1 MASANGSSPHSP
13 LKTLEGDVFAA
24 QERSLPQRDGH
35 PATANGNR
43 PKRESIPV
51 DWERLARATAHPLR
65 VSILEILG
73 IDGGRVLSPSD
84 LSRELQI
91 PLSNTNYHVTEL
103 AKSNLIEL
111 VRERQVRGAT
121 EHFYRLPVEGGGE
134 EEEDQDAEGEEE
146 PQHPISL
153 AA

>member
-1 MASANGSSPHSP
+1 MPTHNGHSP
-13 LKTLEGDVFAA
+13 NGHSGHLESIGNAA
-24 QERSLPQRDGH
+24 ENGQ
-35 PATANGNR
+35 PASR
-43 PKRESIPV
+43 SIPV
-51 DWERLARATAHPLR
+51 NWERLARATAHPLR

-103 AKSNLIEL
+103 AKSGLIEL

-121 EHFYRLPVEGGGE
+121 EHFYRLPSEDAQNRAVSEADSTLE
-134 EEEDQDAEGEEE
+134 EES
-146 PQHPISL
+146 PQAI
-153 AA
+153 AAA

>member
-1 MASANGSSPHSP
+1 MPTHNGHS
-13 LKTLEGDVFAA
+13 LNGHSEGRQIFGNAA
-24 QERSLPQRDGH
+24 ENGR
-35 PATANGNR
+35 PAAA
-43 PKRESIPV
+43 SIPV

-73 IDGGRVLSPSD
+73 LDGGRVLSPSD

-103 AKSNLIEL
+103 AKSDLIEL

-121 EHFYRLPVEGGGE
+121 EHFYRLPAEDGE
-134 EEEDQDAEGEEE
+134 VRSDGERGVHSGEVS
-146 PQHPISL
+146 PHPI
-153 AA
+153 ATA

>member
-1 MASANGSSPHSP
+1 MATQNGHPLDGHSNGSSNGS
-13 LKTLEGDVFAA
+13 FA
-24 QERSLPQRDGH
+24 E
-35 PATANGNR
+35 NGR
-43 PKRESIPV
+43 PGGGRSIPV
-51 DWERLARATAHPLR
+51 NWERLARATAHPLR

-103 AKSNLIEL
+103 AKADLIEL

-121 EHFYRLPVEGGGE
+121 EHFYRLPAEDRKARGDSEQDTNPE
-134 EEEDQDAEGEEE
+134 ESSRA
-146 PQHPISL
+146 PI
-153 AA
+153 AVA

>member
-1 MASANGSSPHSP
+1 MPTHNGHSP
-13 LKTLEGDVFAA
+13 QSAPANHETPAKPPQNGLNGNG
-24 QERSLPQRDGH
+24 RSSLPV
-35 PATANGNR
+35 N
-43 PKRESIPV
+43 
-51 DWERLARATAHPLR
+51 WERLARATAHPLR

-103 AKSNLIEL
+103 AKAGLIDL
-111 VRERQVRGAT
+111 VRKRQVRGAT
-121 EHFYRLPVEGGGE
+121 EHFYRLPEAAATTSTEDDAAGESAEGGDSEDPIE
-134 EEEDQDAEGEEE
+134 EGRRAWAM
-146 PQHPISL
+146 

>member
-1 MASANGSSPHSP
+1 MPTQNGHSPHPTSANGDSPGKAP
-13 LKTLEGDVFAA
+13 E
-24 QERSLPQRDGH
+24 
-35 PATANGNR
+35 NGNNHYSPR
-43 PKRESIPV
+43 ASLPV
-51 DWERLARATAHPLR
+51 DWEQLARATAHPLR

-103 AKSNLIEL
+103 AKSGLIEL

-121 EHFYRLPVEGGGE
+121 EHFYRLPGSAASPGAETAEEGVEG
-134 EEEDQDAEGEEE
+134 EDSEE
-146 PQHPISL
+146 PVEE
-153 AA
+153 ARRAWAMA

>member
-1 MASANGSSPHSP
+1 MPTQNGHSP
-13 LKTLEGDVFAA
+13 NGASVNGHSPSKHPENGHNGNGHS
-24 QERSLPQRDGH
+24 SLPV
-35 PATANGNR
+35 N
-43 PKRESIPV
+43 
-51 DWERLARATAHPLR
+51 WERLARATAHPLR

-103 AKSNLIEL
+103 AKAGLIEL

-121 EHFYRLPVEGGGE
+121 EHFYRLP
-134 EEEDQDAEGEEE
+134 DPAKASKPANE
-146 PQHPISL
+146 PEQ
-153 AA
+153 AWAMA

>member
-1 MASANGSSPHSP
+1 MPTQNGHSPNGRHVNGDSAANG
-13 LKTLEGDVFAA
+13 A
-24 QERSLPQRDGH
+24 Q
-35 PATANGNR
+35 NGLSKNA
-43 PKRESIPV
+43 SVPV
-51 DWERLARATAHPLR
+51 NWERLARATAHPLR

-103 AKSNLIEL
+103 AKAGLIEL

-121 EHFYRLPVEGGGE
+121 EHFYRLPLSEGARE
-134 EEEDQDAEGEEE
+134 ESQA
-146 PQHPISL
+146 L
-153 AA
+153 A

>member
-1 MASANGSSPHSP
+1 MPTENGSSPNGHSENGGP
-13 LKTLEGDVFAA
+13 LAN
-24 QERSLPQRDGH
+24 QPQNGH
-35 PATANGNR
+35 NGNGR
-43 PKRESIPV
+43 SALPV
-51 DWERLARATAHPLR
+51 NWERLARATAHPLR

-103 AKSNLIEL
+103 AKAGLIEL

-121 EHFYRLPVEGGGE
+121 EHFYRLPEAAADDNGSSRRDEATE
-134 EEEDQDAEGEEE
+134 ETRAWA
-146 PQHPISL
+146 L
-153 AA
+153 A

>member
-1 MASANGSSPHSP
+1 MPTPNGHSLNGHAEDRHFSAN
-13 LKTLEGDVFAA
+13 AA
-24 QERSLPQRDGH
+24 E
-35 PATANGNR
+35 NGR
-43 PKRESIPV
+43 PGASIPV
-51 DWERLARATAHPLR
+51 NWERLARATAHPLR

-103 AKSNLIEL
+103 AKSGLIEL

-121 EHFYRLPVEGGGE
+121 EHFYRLPAEDRKSSSGGE
-134 EEEDQDAEGEEE
+134 LGADSEEE
-146 PQHPISL
+146 PLHL
-153 AA
+153 AAA

>member
-1 MASANGSSPHSP
+1 MPNQDGVSPNGHSANGHSP
-13 LKTLEGDVFAA
+13 AKQPQNAHNGNGYS
-24 QERSLPQRDGH
+24 SLPV
-35 PATANGNR
+35 N
-43 PKRESIPV
+43 
-51 DWERLARATAHPLR
+51 WERLARATAHPLR

-103 AKSNLIEL
+103 AKSGLIQL

-121 EHFYRLPVEGGGE
+121 EHFYRLPGAAASSDAKE
-134 EEEDQDAEGEEE
+134 EEAVEESE
-146 PQHPISL
+146 P
-153 AA
+153 AWAMA

>member
-1 MASANGSSPHSP
+1 MATENGASPH
-13 LKTLEGDVFAA
+13 A
-24 QERSLPQRDGH
+24 PQ
-35 PATANGNR
+35 T
-43 PKRESIPV
+43 SIPV

-84 LSRELQI
+84 LSHELQI

-103 AKSNLIEL
+103 AKSDLIEL

-121 EHFYRLPVEGGGE
+121 EHFYRLP
-134 EEEDQDAEGEEE
+134 AEGAEENE
-146 PQHPISL
+146 AEDGSRLGVSL
-153 AA
+153 ALH

>member
-1 MASANGSSPHSP
+1 MPTQDGFSPNGHSS
-13 LKTLEGDVFAA
+13 
-24 QERSLPQRDGH
+24 
-35 PATANGNR
+35 NGNSAANKGLNGDR
-43 PKRESIPV
+43 GKQSSVPV

-73 IDGGRVLSPSD
+73 IEGGRVLSPSD

-103 AKSNLIEL
+103 AKSGLIEL

-121 EHFYRLPVEGGGE
+121 EHFYRLPGSVVEASPE
-134 EEEDQDAEGEEE
+134 EQPAEESDRAWA
-146 PQHPISL
+146 L
-153 AA
+153 A

>member
-1 MASANGSSPHSP
+1 MN
-13 LKTLEGDVFAA
+13 
-24 QERSLPQRDGH
+24 
-35 PATANGNR
+35 
-43 PKRESIPV
+43 
-51 DWERLARATAHPLR
+51 WERLARATAHPLR

-103 AKSNLIEL
+103 AKSGLIEL

-121 EHFYRLPVEGGGE
+121 EHFYRLPGAAPSGDGE
-134 EEEDQDAEGEEE
+134 EEEAVEESE
-146 PQHPISL
+146 P
-153 AA
+153 AWAMA

>member
-1 MASANGSSPHSP
+1 MPSQNGHSPHTAPANGHSP
-13 LKTLEGDVFAA
+13 ANSPENGHNGNGSGHS
-24 QERSLPQRDGH
+24 SLPV
-35 PATANGNR
+35 N
-43 PKRESIPV
+43 
-51 DWERLARATAHPLR
+51 WERLARATAHPLR

-103 AKSNLIEL
+103 AKAGLIAL

-121 EHFYRLPVEGGGE
+121 EHFYRLPAGAAAGRDKPVEE
-134 EEEDQDAEGEEE
+134 SERAW
-146 PQHPISL
+146 
-153 AA
+153 AMA

>member
-1 MASANGSSPHSP
+1 MRNGSS
-13 LKTLEGDVFAA
+13 V
-24 QERSLPQRDGH
+24 
-35 PATANGNR
+35 
-43 PKRESIPV
+43 PV
-51 DWERLARATAHPLR
+51 NWERLARATAHPLR

-103 AKSNLIEL
+103 AKAGLIEL

-121 EHFYRLPVEGGGE
+121 EHFYRLPISEGRIGSTRR
-134 EEEDQDAEGEEE
+134 EDSEQE
-146 PQHPISL
+146 PQHASAL
-153 AA
+153 A

>member
-1 MASANGSSPHSP
+1 LQNGGSPAN
-13 LKTLEGDVFAA
+13 
-24 QERSLPQRDGH
+24 QPQNGH
-35 PATANGNR
+35 NGNGR
-43 PKRESIPV
+43 SALPV
-51 DWERLARATAHPLR
+51 NWERLARATAHPLR

-103 AKSNLIEL
+103 AKAGLIEL

-121 EHFYRLPVEGGGE
+121 EHFYRLPE
-134 EEEDQDAEGEEE
+134 
-146 PQHPISL
+146 
-153 AA
+153 AAVANGSGSGRQEAAKEADRAWAMA

>member
-1 MASANGSSPHSP
+1 MPTQNGSSPPIHSENGHSP
-13 LKTLEGDVFAA
+13 ARQPEN
-24 QERSLPQRDGH
+24 GH
-35 PATANGNR
+35 NGNGR
-43 PKRESIPV
+43 SALPV
-51 DWERLARATAHPLR
+51 NWERLARATAHPLR

-103 AKSNLIEL
+103 AKAGLIEL

-121 EHFYRLPVEGGGE
+121 EHFYRLPEAAAANGSAQWSEATE
-134 EEEDQDAEGEEE
+134 EKRAW
-146 PQHPISL
+146 
-153 AA
+153 AMA